1 MMKKR
6 ISISA
11 QTRNNWLID
20 VAVFFG
26 GLLAGLSGIYFLYV
40 PSGGYQ
46 GGRNVLKEVMIIFD
60 RSSWDTLH
68 TWAGVFMILAAILHF
83 TIHWQWIL
91 TMIKRIMTLLR
102 SGGTNMSSG
111 ARFNLVIS
119 LLVALSFT
127 STAVSGIYFL
137 FAPVGGYQG
146 GRNLAWDPGLIFS
159 RATWDLIHTWSG
171 VILILAAVVHLII
184 HWRWVV
190 KVTKRLLGS
199 FSLRFRPQQAQGKI
213 LM

>member
-6 ISISA
+6 ITIST

-20 VAVFFG
+20 VAVFGG
-26 GLLAGLSGIYFLYV
+26 GLFAALSGIYFLYV
-40 PSGGYQ
+40 PSGGYR
-46 GGRNVLKEVMIIFD
+46 GGRNVLNEVLIIFD

-68 TWAGVFMILAAILHF
+68 TWTGVFMILAAVLHF
-83 TIHWQWIL
+83 TFHWQWVL
-91 TMIKRIMTLLR
+91 TMSKRIMTMLR
-102 SGGTNMSSG
+102 PGGTNMSSG
-111 ARFNLVIS
+111 AKLNLVIF

-127 STAVSGIYFL
+127 TTAVSGIYFL

-159 RATWDLIHTWSG
+159 RTTWDLIHTWSG
-171 VILILAAVVHLII
+171 VILILAAVVHFSI

-190 KVTKRLLGS
+190 KVTRHMLES
-199 FSLRFRPQQAQGKI
+199 FGLRFRPRQGQEKMLI
-213 LM
+213 